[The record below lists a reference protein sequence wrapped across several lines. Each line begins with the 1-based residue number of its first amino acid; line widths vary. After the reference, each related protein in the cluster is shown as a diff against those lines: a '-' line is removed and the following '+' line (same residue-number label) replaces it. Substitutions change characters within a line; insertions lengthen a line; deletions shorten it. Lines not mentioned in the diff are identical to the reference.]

1 MGRKYSSR
9 RLSPSAGVDEAGRGA
24 LFGPVVAAAVL
35 VTPDQAQVLARMG
48 VRDSKQLTAGRRQ
61 ALVNPIQAS
70 VQSWAVA
77 AVSAVDIDA
86 RNILQATLQAMT
98 LAVQRLSHPPHLC
111 LIDGNQRIPH
121 LDVPQ
126 RTLVGGDQQE
136 VSIAAA
142 SILAKV
148 WRDTW
153 ILERAQDYPVYHLA
167 ANKGYGTA
175 VHRRALLVYGP
186 TAEHR
191 LSFRPCQVSQTRAS
205 ASGRLASSVMDCT
218 HCR

>member
-1 MGRKYSSR
+1 M
-9 RLSPSAGVDEAGRGA
+9 SPYAGVDEAGRGA

-35 VTPDQAQVLARMG
+35 VTPDQAQVLARVG
-48 VRDSKQLTAGRRQ
+48 VQDSKQLTAGRRQ
-61 ALVNPIQAS
+61 ALVNPIQACA
-70 VQSWAVA
+70 QAWAVT

-86 RNILQATLQAMT
+86 TNILRATLQAMAH
-98 LAVQRLSHPPHLC
+98 AVQRLSDTPDLC
-111 LIDGNQRIPH
+111 LIDGNQEIPD
-121 LDVPQ
+121 LNVPQ
-126 RTLVGGDQQE
+126 RTWVRGDQQE

-153 ILERAQDYPVYHLA
+153 ILERAPDYPVYHLA

-175 VHRRALLVYGP
+175 VHRQALLTYGP

-191 LSFRPCQVSQTRAS
+191 LTFRPCQVSQAS
-205 ASGRLASSVMDCT
+205 VSVSGRLAS
-218 HCR
+218 